1 MVRYYLQ
8 LIQPSGNRSH
18 WRGGYKSK
26 KRAREVAQDFRKRGW
41 KVRITTKKTKY
52 NWSVRGFYPY
62 IKNIILKYSK

>member
-52 NWSVRGFYPY
+52 N
-62 IKNIILKYSK
+62 